1 MRARKS
7 RRLGHW
13 LLPFAYLG
21 LTGCFSVDTAV
32 FLNRGYTDD
41 DLVREEALEGRWAR
55 EQDIDAAR
63 LADEVPEPALSIEQ
77 ADVTQPCSKVTFH
90 GGFVSDTWMAKPA
103 TRSTCRT

>member
-7 RRLGHW
+7 CRLGHW

-63 LADEVPEPALSIEQ
+63 LADEVPEPALFISR
-77 ADVTQPCSKVTFH
+77 P
-90 GGFVSDTWMAKPA
+90 
-103 TRSTCRT
+103 